1 MESLMD
7 SAFTSDECNLLEQ
20 ALDTAWDIALRSG
33 QLDGYRLETAKS
45 ALARAILAGYQNG
58 ERNMRRLAIAAVA
71 QLESTAGRLA
81 DRLPQ
86 TPAA

>member
-1 MESLMD
+1 MN

-20 ALDTAWDIALRSG
+20 ALDAAWDIALHSG
-33 QLDGYRLETAKS
+33 QLDSYRLETAKS
-45 ALARAILAGYQNG
+45 ALTRAILAGYENG
-58 ERNMRRLAIAAVA
+58 ERNTRRLAIAAVA
-71 QLESTAGRLA
+71 QLETSAGRFA